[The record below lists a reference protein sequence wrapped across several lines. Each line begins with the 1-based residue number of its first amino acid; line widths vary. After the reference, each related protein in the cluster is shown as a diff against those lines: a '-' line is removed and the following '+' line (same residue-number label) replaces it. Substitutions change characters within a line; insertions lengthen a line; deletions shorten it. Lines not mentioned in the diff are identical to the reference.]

1 MRGPRC
7 TSSRHALRPN
17 RQRQE
22 DHEIMLSMSRL
33 EVDDDVG
40 DVTDQLLFGDS
51 TDDMLSVATDEAV
64 TQTAATQLR
73 ALGRDLDLNL
83 PIRPT
88 CDGGSWADASWLPS
102 GERFRLLL
110 LGDCSEAPAFVSPKA
125 SEGATFVAKIVLYSS
140 GSKLACS
147 P

>member
-73 ALGRDLDLNL
+73 ALGRDLDVNL

-88 CDGGSWADASWLPS
+88 CDGGSATNSGHVLQEMRASV
-102 GERFRLLL
+102 R
-110 LGDCSEAPAFVSPKA
+110 EASSLVSHHA
-125 SEGATFVAKIVLYSS
+125 QDRN
-140 GSKLACS
+140 
-147 P
+147 